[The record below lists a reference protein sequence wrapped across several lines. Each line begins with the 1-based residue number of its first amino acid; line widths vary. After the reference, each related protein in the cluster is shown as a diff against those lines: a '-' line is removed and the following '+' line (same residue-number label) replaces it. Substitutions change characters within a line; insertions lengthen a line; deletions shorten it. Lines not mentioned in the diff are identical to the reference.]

1 MFENKNTHRNVFFE
15 KKKKH
20 THTQTKVCFLTHVCF
35 CLLYLASSSSGTGK
49 LFPMVCLGSRSATSA
64 GLASG
69 LARPSL
75 TRTPGSSTLTA
86 VTPRKPKVWPLRS
99 WPGSRSSSS
108 RGGPSPWGSVGWT
121 TPPGASSS
129 TPGASPS
136 RRGPWWPRWT
146 SPSGVWGTEVP
157 LHDFFFKLLVQLL
170 VPTFQRFFFFTAS
183 IFFFYSQKHCNVPIL
198 GTAFPSSSTPETLSW
213 SASLYWG
220 IQPSLL
226 IK

>member
-1 MFENKNTHRNVFFE
+1 MFFE
-15 KKKKH
+15 KKKH

-69 LARPSL
+69 LARLSL

-129 TPGASPS
+129 TPGARHPGE
-136 RRGPWWPRWT
+136 GPGGPGGPR
-146 SPSGVWGTEVP
+146 PQVCGA
-157 LHDFFFKLLVQLL
+157 
-170 VPTFQRFFFFTAS
+170 QRCHYM
-183 IFFFYSQKHCNVPIL
+183 IFF
-198 GTAFPSSSTPETLSW
+198 
-213 SASLYWG
+213 
-220 IQPSLL
+220 
-226 IK
+226 